1 MENPMLSRQL
11 LFCALTC
18 LSSASV
24 LHAQSV
30 NLTEA
35 PLEQRSVR
43 NELTMTLEGTVTV
56 KQNDKD
62 VAFPHRASAKH
73 VFLERFLEV
82 KDGVAD
88 KAARF
93 YTTAESAIR
102 FNNNAADQR
111 SLREPRAF
119 MVAQRT
125 KDKIVSYSPKGALTR
140 AEVELTEHFDT
151 MAVAGLLPGKM
162 IEVGKTWTI
171 PNRVALALCDLE
183 GLLQHDLEA
192 KLESVEGGIAHV
204 KIVGK
209 AQGVDQG
216 AEVSLLINAHFDF
229 DVKQQR
235 IVALEWKQTDDRK
248 QGPIGPA
255 VSADMTIKL
264 TRTPIETPE
273 QLSDNALV
281 PIPGGAVPPSELT
294 NVVHQDAKK
303 RFTLSYPRDWH
314 VVSDSTQLVMRLIDR
329 GDLISQATVSPWKK
343 VDPASVMKLD
353 EFAELMAKTPSW
365 QEDKEIERR
374 VVNMKGLH
382 TVYRV
387 ASSGLLSTGSA
398 EGVRTVQYFYLMV
411 SNRGE
416 QLIVTFSMTPQQ
428 VQRFGDRDLELVR
441 DLVFPDGGG
450 NDAPGK

>member
-1 MENPMLSRQL
+1 MLSRRM
-11 LFCALTC
+11 LFCALIC
-18 LSSASV
+18 LFSTSV

-30 NLTEA
+30 DLTPA
-35 PLEQRSVR
+35 PLEKSCIR
-43 NELTMTLEGTVTV
+43 NDLTMTLEGTITV

-62 VAFPHRASAKH
+62 LTFPHRASAKH
-73 VFLERFLEV
+73 VYLERFLEV

-111 SLREPRAF
+111 SLREPRTF

-125 KDKIVSYSPKGALTR
+125 KDKIVSFCPKGALTR
-140 AEVELTEHFDT
+140 AEIELTEHFDT
-151 MAVAGLLPGKM
+151 MAVSGLLPGKT
-162 IEVGKTWTI
+162 IEVGKTWPI

-192 KLESVEGGIAHV
+192 KLESVQGGIAHV

-229 DVKQQR
+229 DVKDGR
-235 IVALEWKQTDDRK
+235 IVTLEWKQSDDRK
-248 QGPIGPA
+248 QGPISPA
-255 VSADMTIKL
+255 ISADMTIKL

-281 PIPGGAVPPSELT
+281 PIPSGATPPSELT
-294 NVVHQDAKK
+294 NIVHQDAKK

-329 GDLISQATVSPWKK
+329 GDLISQVTISPWKK
-343 VDPASVMKLD
+343 IDPKSAITLD
-353 EFAELMAKTPSW
+353 AFAELMAKTPSW

-398 EGVRTVQYFYLMV
+398 EGVRTVQYFYLIV
-411 SNRGE
+411 GNRGE
-416 QLIVTFSMTPQQ
+416 QMIVTFSMTPQQ
-428 VQRFGDRDLELVR
+428 VQRFGDRDLELLR
-441 DLVFPDGGG
+441 DLVFPDGRD
-450 NDAPGK
+450 NDAPQK

>member
-1 MENPMLSRQL
+1 MLSRPM

-18 LSSASV
+18 LFSTSV
-24 LHAQSV
+24 LQAQSV

-35 PLEQRSVR
+35 PLDNRCVR
-43 NELTMTLEGTVTV
+43 NELTMTLEGTITV

-62 VAFPHRASAKH
+62 LTFPHRATAKH
-73 VFLERFLEV
+73 VYVERFLEV

-93 YTTAESAIR
+93 YSTAESAIR
-102 FNNNAADQR
+102 FNNNPADQH

-125 KDKIVSYSPKGALTR
+125 KDKIVSFSPKGALTR

-151 MAVAGLLPGKM
+151 MAVSGLLPGKM
-162 IEVGKTWTI
+162 VEVGKTWTI

-192 KLESVEGGIAHV
+192 KLESILGDIAHV

-216 AEVSLLINAHFDF
+216 AEVSILINAHFDF
-229 DVKQQR
+229 DAKQQR
-235 IVALEWKQTDDRK
+235 IVALQWKQSDDRK
-248 QGPIGPA
+248 QGPISPA
-255 VSADMTIKL
+255 ISADMTIKL

-281 PIPGGAVPPSELT
+281 PIPATGAVPSELT
-294 NVVHQDAKK
+294 NIIHQDAKK

-314 VVSDSTQLVMRLIDR
+314 VVSDSAQLVMRLIDR
-329 GDLISQATVSPWKK
+329 GDLISQVTVSPWKK
-343 VDPASVMKLD
+343 ADLTSVMKLD
-353 EFAELMAKTPSW
+353 AFAELMAKTPSW

-398 EGVRTVQYFYLMV
+398 EGARTVQYFYLIV
-411 SNRGE
+411 GNRGE
-416 QLIVTFSMTPQQ
+416 QMIVTFSMTPQQ

-441 DLVFPDGGG
+441 DLVFPEARD
-450 NDAPGK
+450 NDAPQK